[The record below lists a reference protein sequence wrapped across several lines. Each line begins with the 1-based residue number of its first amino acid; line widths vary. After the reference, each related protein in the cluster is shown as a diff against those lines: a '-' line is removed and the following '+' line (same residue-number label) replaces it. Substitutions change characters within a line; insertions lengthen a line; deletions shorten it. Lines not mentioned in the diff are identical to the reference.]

1 MEVLLI
7 AAVAASNILCF
18 LIGARTGQQA
28 VKGEEIKAPAVN
40 PMEAYREHKAK
51 QEAKW
56 EQERVDTILQNI
68 ESYDGTSYGQVDVP
82 GR

>member
-18 LIGARTGQQA
+18 LIGARVGQQA
-28 VKGEEIKAPAVN
+28 VKGEEIEMPTVN
-40 PMEAYREHKAK
+40 PIEVYREHRAK
-51 QEAKW
+51 QEARW
-56 EQERVDTILQNI
+56 EQDRVDTILRNI
-68 ESYDGTSYGQVDVP
+68 ESYDGTSYGQEDVP